1 MQEYVSEA
9 IVLRIGPRREADG
22 AVVLFTRR
30 FGKVAA
36 RLRSVRK
43 ITSKLAGHLQPGN
56 VVAVRLIEKHG
67 LQAVDAVKKRSLEIA
82 PADLNFLERLLP
94 EFEAD
99 PELWA
104 SVAKD
109 GIRWRGV
116 LAHLG
121 WDPERG
127 HCAGCRAGLAEAF
140 ATETQEFFCAACA
153 SKLRPDEVIY
163 ILRE

>member
-9 IVLRIGPRREADG
+9 IVLRIDPRRETDG
-22 AVVLFTRR
+22 VVVLFTRR
-30 FGKVAA
+30 FGKVIA

-56 VVAVRLIEKHG
+56 VVAARLIEKHG
-67 LQAVDAVKKRSLEIA
+67 LQVVDAIKERSLDIA
-82 PADLNFLERLLP
+82 PADLHFLERLLP

-99 PELWA
+99 PDLWA
-104 SVAKD
+104 SIAKD
-109 GIRWRGV
+109 GVYWLEV

-121 WDPERG
+121 WDPGRG
-127 HCAGCRAGLAEAF
+127 HCIACRTGSAEAF
-140 ATETQEFFCAACA
+140 FIETQEFFCVTCA
-153 SKLRPDEVIY
+153 SKLQPDKVVY